1 MYIIMQNNKIK
12 QEVFWYNDINVLFDK
27 NNLIK
32 FFPTN
37 TQTLEEKTNAIMRF
51 GIYLSI
57 LLSVY
62 YNDFIYLYFV
72 IGGALLSYYIYV
84 NNSITKTQKQ
94 ANKEVTKETEIIEKL
109 ENEEGCTAPTL
120 ENPFM
125 NFTMQDYLN
134 MSNGKIIEK
143 PKACDINDEKI
154 KKESDSYFNNNLY
167 RDVNDVFGKM
177 NSQRQFFTMPWTTIP
192 PDADGDFKN
201 WLYNNPKT
209 CKETQDACYRYE
221 DLRSNRFI
229 FPEPTENPS
238 KIEK

>member
-1 MYIIMQNNKIK
+1 MYIIMQNNKTK
-12 QEVFWYNDINVLFDK
+12 QEVFWYYDITVLFDK
-27 NNLIK
+27 NNLVK
-32 FFPTN
+32 FFPTE
-37 TQTLEEKTNAIMRF
+37 TQTVEEKTNAIMRF
-51 GIYLSI
+51 SIYISI
-57 LLSVY
+57 FLSVY
-62 YNDFIYLYFV
+62 YKDILYMYFIIGAAFLTYYLYT
-72 IGGALLSYYIYV
+72 
-84 NNSITKTQKQ
+84 NNVLKTENNEKR
-94 ANKEVTKETEIIEKL
+94 NEKSNEIILEKL
-109 ENEEGCTAPTL
+109 ENEESCTSPTL

-143 PKACDINDEKI
+143 PKACDINNKSI
-154 KKESDSYFNNNLY
+154 KEQSDSFFNNNLY

-192 PDADGDFKN
+192 PDSNGDFKN

-229 FPEPTENPS
+229 FPEPTQNPS